1 MQELRNIVKE
11 DTVVVAKADLV
22 ELVEDTIFSEIVVPV
37 MKYKT
42 SDEIEDDDFD
52 EDDIFDDEDKIYAV
66 HMRED
71 FFTEYDKNTFNEKLK
86 DLNKKEFQRVKG
98 SASVIN
104 TLIQSFGVKINRNA
118 YNLVRFINNTEK
130 TKDI

>member
-1 MQELRNIVKE
+1 MQELKNIVKD

-37 MKYKT
+37 MKYKV
-42 SDEIEDDDFD
+42 SDDVDDDEFD
-52 EDDIFDDEDKIYAV
+52 EDDIFDDEDKLFAEDE
-66 HMRED
+66 RED
-71 FFTEYDKNTFNEKLK
+71 FFISYNKNTFNEKLK

-104 TLIQSFGVKINRNA
+104 TMIQSFGVKINRNA